1 MATSKHNW
9 IFAPRFRKG
18 AFGWR
23 SDTAITRIKESLTE
37 IKAVARKDARLG
49 AEGAILFL
57 QKLSPSLQNID
68 SSSGAIGSAVN
79 RAIDVLVPLVAK
91 APHANA

>member
-1 MATSKHNW
+1 MATIKHTW
-9 IFAPRFRKG
+9 VFVPRFRKS

-23 SDTAITRIKESLTE
+23 SDTAITRIKEALTE

-49 AEGAILFL
+49 AEGAILL
-57 QKLSPSLQNID
+57 MQKLSPSLQNID
-68 SSSGAIGSAVN
+68 SSSGVIGSAVN